1 MALLTVDLFE
11 SLAITQG
18 YEWKVTLLLPGDLRG
33 SQIVGRIYNR
43 YGGNELRSF
52 RDTVGE
58 YIPDLNKTR
67 FVLSIPP
74 SLTAALPL
82 TGSGYWVYNVRLD
95 RFGVRQTLL
104 LAGKVRVNPSL
115 P

>member
-18 YEWKVTLLLPGDLRG
+18 YQWQVTLLLPGDLRG
-33 SQIVGRIYNR
+33 SQVVGRIYNR
-43 YGGNELRSF
+43 YGGNELVSF

-58 YIPDLNKTR
+58 FITDLNKTR
-67 FVLSIPP
+67 FVLTLS
-74 SLTAALPL
+74 TAQTTALPL
-82 TGSGYWVYNVRLD
+82 TGSNYWVYNVRLD
-95 RFGVRQTLL
+95 RFGVRQLL
-104 LAGKVRVNPSL
+104 LLTGKVRVNPSL

>member
-1 MALLTVDLFE
+1 MAILTVDLFE

-18 YEWKVTLLLPGDLRG
+18 YQWQVTLLLPGDVRG
-33 SQIVGRIYNR
+33 SQVVGRIYNR
-43 YGGNELRSF
+43 FGGNELVSF
-52 RDTVGE
+52 RNNVGE
-58 YIPDLNKTR
+58 YIADLNKTR
-67 FVLSIPP
+67 FVMRLTTAQ
-74 SLTAALPL
+74 TAALPL

-95 RFGVRQTLL
+95 RFGSKQLLL